1 MKCEVI
7 IDTGCEEKV
16 IIHARSRTRLVDDIE
31 ALITSSEAR
40 ITGYANGEIR
50 IVDPEDTACF
60 ISEDGKVYAICKNE
74 RLRIRERLYNIEEI
88 LGGVFI
94 KINQSCIANPKMI
107 EKFQVS
113 IGGAIRVVFK
123 NGYTDYI
130 SRRQLKHVKERMG
143 VDI

>member
-94 KINQSCIANPKMI
+94 KINQSCIANIRQIK
-107 EKFQVS
+107 KFNASFSGTLQVT
-113 IGGAIRVVFK
+113 FK
-123 NGYTDYI
+123 NGYTDYVA
-130 SRRQLKHVKERMG
+130 RRRLKEVKERLG
-143 VDI
+143 VKL